1 MIALAWRLARRELRA
16 GLAGFRIFF
25 ACLALGVAAIA
36 GVQSLSD
43 AILTGLAEQGR
54 TLLGGD
60 ILVGLVH
67 RPAGQAERAYLNARG
82 AVLPSEVE
90 AVRRAG
96 YSDAEIV
103 EIVTHVGLNTL
114 TNYINEVLDTEIDFP
129 LTGQLLR

>member
-60 ILVGLVH
+60 GGVDLVH
-67 RPAGQAERAYLNARG
+67 RPANKAELDYLKARG
-82 AVLPSEVE
+82 RVSQTASLRGMAYALCDGKEDERQLVE
-90 AVRRAG
+90 LKA
-96 YSDAEIV
+96 
-103 EIVTHVGLNTL
+103 
-114 TNYINEVLDTEIDFP
+114 
-129 LTGQLLR
+129 

>member
-16 GLAGFRIFF
+16 GLGGFRIFF

-60 ILVGLVH
+60 VGIHIVH
-67 RPAGQAERAYLNARG
+67 RPADTAELAWLKARG
-82 AVLPSEVE
+82 
-90 AVRRAG
+90 
-96 YSDAEIV
+96 
-103 EIVTHVGLNTL
+103 
-114 TNYINEVLDTEIDFP
+114 P
-129 LTGQLLR
+129 LSQTASLRGMAYALKNGREDE